1 MALHC
6 QTGGLARIWGDK
18 ELLTQAFANLIENAI
33 RHCPAG
39 TQVFCAVT
47 SSQGRV
53 VASVADT
60 GPGIPESE
68 RDLVLRRLY
77 RLEKSRTTQG
87 SGLGLSLVKAVAD
100 LHSAALELED
110 AAPGLLVRLTLAQ
123 I

>member
-1 MALHC
+1 M
-6 QTGGLARIWGDK
+6 
-18 ELLTQAFANLIENAI
+18 
-33 RHCPAG
+33 
-39 TQVFCAVT
+39 
-47 SSQGRV
+47 
-53 VASVADT
+53 ASVADT